1 MHLHSFIAR
10 FGGTGLVARW
20 GSNPKNRKATLEG
33 SNLRSVVFHMSGVL
47 GAGLLACT
55 LSGGAGAT
63 TEVPEATSIATQ
75 VAIGAPDSA
84 FDTFLDRLMR
94 SESNARDTAKNPR
107 STALGAFQFIKST
120 FLDVMRRNFP
130 ADIARMNEDDILA
143 LRTDRGF
150 ARRAAEAFSKENLDY
165 LADRGLRP
173 TFGHLRLA
181 FLLGPVG
188 AARVLEAPPTKPVA
202 AILDERVISA
212 NPFMRRMSAAD
223 LISRA
228 HRDVGATEA
237 PARQPEEAA
246 PQAVREASAAPAVQ
260 PEPAARPQ
268 EPAVRPQ
275 VAAAA
280 AAKKAGRVVAAR
292 SERSKASSRTAV
304 INVKCNPKLA
314 SCQRW
319 IDQQVARLTKV
330 ADRAEAPARGR
341 GGA

>member
-1 MHLHSFIAR
+1 
-10 FGGTGLVARW
+10 
-20 GSNPKNRKATLEG
+20 
-33 SNLRSVVFHMSGVL
+33 LRSVVFRLSGVL

-63 TEVPEATSIATQ
+63 NEAPAATPTATEL
-75 VAIGAPDSA
+75 AIGAPASA
-84 FDTFLDRLMR
+84 FDMFLNRLMR
-94 SESNARDTAKNPR
+94 SESNGQDSAKNPR

-120 FLDVMRRNFP
+120 FLDVMRRHFP
-130 ADIARMNEDDILA
+130 GDVANMNESDILA

-165 LADRGLRP
+165 LADRGFKP

-188 AARVLEAPPTKPVA
+188 AARVLEAAPAKPVTE
-202 AILDERVISA
+202 ILDDKVITA

-223 LISRA
+223 LIARA
-228 HRDVGATEA
+228 HRDVGGAT
-237 PARQPEEAA
+237 PSDGT
-246 PQAVREASAAPAVQ
+246 AVA
-260 PEPAARPQ
+260 AARPAAPETGAA
-268 EPAVRPQ
+268 EPVRREDSRPQ

-280 AAKKAGRVVAAR
+280 PAAKTTGRVAAAR
-292 SERSKASSRTAV
+292 SERGRASSRTAV

-319 IDQQVARLTKV
+319 IDLQVAKLAKV
-330 ADRAEAPARGR
+330 AFRAETRRDARR
-341 GGA
+341 GA

>member
-1 MHLHSFIAR
+1 
-10 FGGTGLVARW
+10 
-20 GSNPKNRKATLEG
+20 
-33 SNLRSVVFHMSGVL
+33 MSGVL

-63 TEVPEATSIATQ
+63 TEVPEATSTAAQ
-75 VAIGAPDSA
+75 LAIGAPASA

-130 ADIARMNEDDILA
+130 ADIAQMNEDDILA

-202 AILDERVISA
+202 AILDERVITA

-237 PARQPEEAA
+237 PARQVAEATA
-246 PQAVREASAAPAVQ
+246 PQAAVQ
-260 PEPAARPQ
+260 ATGETATPQ
-268 EPAVRPQ
+268 EALEVAATKPTRREESQPQ
-275 VAAAA
+275 VATRPT
-280 AAKKAGRVVAAR
+280 AKKAGRVVAAR
-292 SERSKASSRTAV
+292 SERSRASSRTAV

-319 IDQQVARLTKV
+319 IDQQVARLTRV
-330 ADRAEAPARGR
+330 ADRAEASVRAR

>member
-1 MHLHSFIAR
+1 
-10 FGGTGLVARW
+10 
-20 GSNPKNRKATLEG
+20 
-33 SNLRSVVFHMSGVL
+33 MSGVL

-107 STALGAFQFIKST
+107 SSALGAFQFIKST

-130 ADIARMNEDDILA
+130 ADIANMDEDDILA

-202 AILDERVISA
+202 AILDDRVITA

-228 HRDVGATEA
+228 QRDVGATEA
-237 PARQPEEAA
+237 PARQTEEAA
-246 PQAVREASAAPAVQ
+246 PQGAREASAAPAVQ
-260 PEPAARPQ
+260 PEPA
-268 EPAVRPQ
+268 VRPQ

-280 AAKKAGRVVAAR
+280 TAKKAGRVVIAR
-292 SERSKASSRTAV
+292 SERSRASSRTAV

-314 SCQRW
+314 SCRRW
-319 IDQQVARLTKV
+319 IDQQVARLIKV